1 MGIIFFLKKVRGC
14 EIKTECQSHIWFN
27 YEMNTCRLM
36 AWFLID
42 SVSNSIITI
51 ELVQISSNASFLN
64 FLVIKGTFC
73 FVIFSFLYWRH
84 KYHEGLR
91 RSVTRLTDDN

>member
-1 MGIIFFLKKVRGC
+1 MGIIFFFKKVRGC

-27 YEMNTCRLM
+27 YEMNTCKFM
-36 AWFLID
+36 AWFFID

-64 FLVIKGTFC
+64 FLVTKGTFC
-73 FVIFSFLYWRH
+73 FVIFLFFLFCIGVIGIMKVYV
-84 KYHEGLR
+84 E
-91 RSVTRLTDDN
+91 V